1 MTGVQQLSNP
11 RHVAIIMDGN
21 GRWASARGLPRSAGH
36 KAGIDAVRRAVRAA
50 SDLNIEY
57 LTIYSFST
65 ENWTRPKTEVMFLL
79 ELLRRF
85 ISQDVAELH
94 ASGVKIQIIGERA
107 KLDVKLVRMIED
119 AERLTSGNEKL
130 KLVVAFNYGSRQ
142 EIASAAQKIAL
153 QVQSGM
159 LDPATITSDTLA
171 QNLETFDMPDPDL
184 LIRTGGEERISNFLL
199 WQCAYA
205 EFVFVP
211 EFWPEF
217 NFEIFQR
224 AVAEFNARERRFG
237 GLKAQTA

>member
-1 MTGVQQLSNP
+1 MTRVLLSSNP

-36 KAGIDAVRRAVRAA
+36 KVGVDAVRRAVRAA
-50 SDLNIEY
+50 SDFGIEF

-94 ASGVKIQIIGERA
+94 ASGVKIQIIGDRA
-107 KLDVKLVRMIED
+107 NLDMKLVRMIED
-119 AERLTSGNEKL
+119 AERLTAENTKL
-130 KLVVAFNYGSRQ
+130 KLTVAFNYGSRQ
-142 EIASAAQKIAL
+142 ELVRAAQKIAAR
-153 QVQSGM
+153 VQNGM
-159 LDPATITSDTLA
+159 LDFDSITADTVSQALDTA
-171 QNLETFDMPDPDL
+171 GMPDPDL
-184 LIRTGGEERISNFLL
+184 MIRTGGEERISNFLL

-217 NFEIFQR
+217 NAEIFAR
-224 AVAEFNARERRFG
+224 AVAEYNARERRFG
-237 GLKAQTA
+237 GVKAQTA